1 MSSYD
6 IFVLVVAVVV
16 FYFIFRI
23 VAKILRGAKKVVN
36 TAQNIAARHQ
46 EKHVEERPIVTP
58 PPRTEPVAN
67 TPQKTN
73 TIIEDA
79 QAVERCSDIQVQAG
93 LAEAI
98 IRSNDMLW
106 QGLANH
112 YDVEGKRGHIDLTLV
127 CFLIQVTDHFSL
139 GKNETVINGMIKR
152 ICEMDDSYKDYVLNM
167 VWPQVW
173 NIYMEYKATESQPG
187 TAVAQLFVRN
197 LAPITGPGVHKEL
210 YEFLGLL
217 IKKFTEEIDE
227 VLA

>member
-23 VAKILRGAKKVVN
+23 VAKIFRGAKKVVN

-46 EKHVEERPIVTP
+46 EKHAEERPSMTSTP
-58 PPRTEPVAN
+58 RNEPIASV
-67 TPQKTN
+67 PQKAS
-73 TIIEDA
+73 TITEDA
-79 QAVERCSDIQVQAG
+79 QAVERCSDIQIQSG
-93 LAEAI
+93 LADAI

-106 QGLANH
+106 KGLANH
-112 YDVEGKRGHIDLTLV
+112 YDVEGKRGHIDLTLI
-127 CFLIQVTDHFSL
+127 CFLIQVTDHFNL
-139 GKNETVINGMIKR
+139 GKNENVINGMIKR
-152 ICEMDDSYKDYVLNM
+152 LCELDDNYKDYVLNM

-173 NIYMEYKATESQPG
+173 NIYMEYKANESQPG

-217 IKKFTEEIDE
+217 IRKFTEEIDE
-227 VLA
+227 VWG

>member
-46 EKHVEERPIVTP
+46 EKHVEERPIVSP

-79 QAVERCSDIQVQAG
+79 QAVERCSDIQVQSGIADAIVVSGYTEQYQQVFDQAG
-93 LAEAI
+93 MSLQDPANI
-98 IRSNDMLW
+98 IYL
-106 QGLANH
+106 
-112 YDVEGKRGHIDLTLV
+112 EGHHGAHT
-127 CFLIQVTDHFSL
+127 TA
-139 GKNETVINGMIKR
+139 
-152 ICEMDDSYKDYVLNM
+152 YKDYVLNM
-167 VWPQVW
+167 AWPQVW
-173 NIYMEYKATESQPG
+173 NIYMEYKASESQPG

-197 LAPITGPGVHKEL
+197 LAPITGPGIHKEL

-217 IKKFTEEIDE
+217 MKKFTEEIDE
-227 VLA
+227 VWG